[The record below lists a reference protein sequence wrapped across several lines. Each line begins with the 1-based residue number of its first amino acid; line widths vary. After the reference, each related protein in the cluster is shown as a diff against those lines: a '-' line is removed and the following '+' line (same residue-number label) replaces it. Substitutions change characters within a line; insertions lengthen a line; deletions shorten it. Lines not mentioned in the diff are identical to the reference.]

1 MIKINKL
8 QKIIGAVII
17 TALVV
22 AGVMYVWHASLTRA
36 AEQKLHK
43 SHVENAEFVQSLKSK
58 DVIIKGLR
66 GRIDLLEDALLESKD
81 HLPGDLL
88 KIYNYNGS
96 ADIEGVG
103 FCLVVPENHPV
114 TEKVKIVVDV
124 LMKYMFKR
132 GTIAL
137 KKIEQRGNKKIAIIE
152 LQETKKDP
160 SAWRGI
166 YFQGSCGGHG
176 TTYTLVNTFLQP
188 DYTGKWVDA
197 VEFYYEGKPI
207 SKDWDHIF
215 LHGTMYRK

>member
-1 MIKINKL
+1 MIQINML

-43 SHVENAEFVQSLKSK
+43 YNVENAEFVKSLKSK

-66 GRIDLLEDALLESKD
+66 GRIDLLEEALLESKD

-103 FCLVVPENHPV
+103 FCLLVPEHYSL
-114 TEKVKIVVDV
+114 TEKVKIVVDG
-124 LMKYMFKR
+124 R
-132 GTIAL
+132 
-137 KKIEQRGNKKIAIIE
+137 E
-152 LQETKKDP
+152 LGSNLHNSQIFVSIMRQSIKDN
-160 SAWRGI
+160 A
-166 YFQGSCGGHG
+166 
-176 TTYTLVNTFLQP
+176 
-188 DYTGKWVDA
+188 A
-197 VEFYYEGKPI
+197 
-207 SKDWDHIF
+207 
-215 LHGTMYRK
+215 